1 MSMPRIG
8 VARRLHS
15 LKLASVL
22 LAIVASTGGADSTA
36 GPAPY
41 NRAVATVGVIHA
53 DALTARLP
61 PRNVGLRDGSVL
73 EVAGADHRPLEP
85 DDYRAAI
92 TPP

>member
-22 LAIVASTGGADSTA
+22 LAIVASTGCAESRTE
-36 GPAPY
+36 PAPY
-41 NRAVATVGVIHA
+41 NRAPATVGVITVY
-53 DALTARLP
+53 ALAAGLP
-61 PRNVGLRDGSVL
+61 SRNVGLHDGSVL
-73 EVAGADHRPLEP
+73 EVAGGDHRPLEP

-92 TPP
+92 TPH